1 MKSSIKEFVV
11 LSFIVTIIFIN
22 GCGGSGVDTQN
33 YQDPVFNTYNI
44 KTIAVLP
51 IRNTSLALNEA
62 REVNRYFMTGLSR
75 IVKKYTLISPE
86 ESIEKMNQ
94 DSLVE
99 RYYNHLVTYSSSGI
113 ANTKT
118 IQAIGK
124 SIGCDAIAQGEIYN
138 IIKKDGSYG
147 QNKGETRCNVRY
159 TLLSTKDG
167 KVLWETSVE
176 SYEKTD
182 FTLSSAP
189 PLMDVVKA
197 GMDQIIES
205 IPASK

>member
-1 MKSSIKEFVV
+1 MEVSIKKFAV
-11 LSFIVTIIFIN
+11 LFFTFTVLYII

-33 YQDPVFNTYNI
+33 YQDPVFNSYDI

-51 IRNTSLALNEA
+51 IRNSSLSLNEA
-62 REVNRYFMTGLSR
+62 REVNRYFMTGFAR
-75 IVKKYTLISPE
+75 IVKKYKLISPE
-86 ESIEKMNQ
+86 ESIEKMNE

-118 IQAIGK
+118 IEAIGK

-159 TLLSTKDG
+159 TFISTKDG

-176 SYEKTD
+176 SYEK
-182 FTLSSAP
+182 
-189 PLMDVVKA
+189 
-197 GMDQIIES
+197 QILLCQVLLH
-205 IPASK
+205 

>member
-1 MKSSIKEFVV
+1 MKATIKKFMV
-11 LSFIVTIIFIN
+11 LSVTVLLFSIC

-33 YQDPVFNTYNI
+33 YQDPVFETYKVNTI
-44 KTIAVLP
+44 GILP
-51 IRNTSLALNEA
+51 IRNSNLALNEA
-62 REVNRYFMTGLSR
+62 REVNRYFMTGIAR
-75 IVKKYTLISPE
+75 KNKKYILISPE
-86 ESIEKMNQ
+86 ESIEKLNR

-118 IQAIGK
+118 LQDIGK

-138 IIKKDGSYG
+138 VIKKDGHYG

-159 TLLSTKDG
+159 SVLSTKDG

-176 SYEKTD
+176 SYDITD
-182 FTLSSAP
+182 FTTSGAP

-197 GMDQIIES
+197 GMDKIIES
-205 IPASK
+205 LPGNK